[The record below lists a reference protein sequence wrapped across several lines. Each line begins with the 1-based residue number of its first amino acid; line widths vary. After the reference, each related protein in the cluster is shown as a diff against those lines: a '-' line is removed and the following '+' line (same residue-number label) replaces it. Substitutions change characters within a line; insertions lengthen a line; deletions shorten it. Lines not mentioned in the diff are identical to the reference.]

1 MARRHHAV
9 NRALCETAWTLGG
22 QADME
27 VQGLLPGSR
36 LRPDLRLVFHG
47 DHLLSDVQINHPLAP
62 SYVSRVAG
70 GKPMTVA
77 RASARLKRNKYE
89 RMRRHVGATFIPFV
103 ADSFGGLSDDALQL
117 VGRMADAAQQHMQMW
132 QRDQIVRH
140 VLCNVAVAIQR
151 ENAATVLAG
160 HAAIDFSRRGT
171 NKSDDEGA
179 TDEDEQEDEDEEE
192 AEDNEEDNEQ
202 KLNDQD
208 VEQAEEEDEKQA
220 EEQYQM
226 EA

>member
-70 GKPMTVA
+70 GMPMAVSRVQA
-77 RASARLKRNKYE
+77 AAKHRKYE
-89 RMRRHVGATFIPFV
+89 RMRRHVGATFIPLV
-103 ADSFGGLSDDALQL
+103 ADFFGGTE
-117 VGRMADAAQQHMQMW
+117 DAAG
-132 QRDQIVRH
+132 I
-140 VLCNVAVAIQR
+140 L
-151 ENAATVLAG
+151 
-160 HAAIDFSRRGT
+160 
-171 NKSDDEGA
+171 
-179 TDEDEQEDEDEEE
+179 
-192 AEDNEEDNEQ
+192 
-202 KLNDQD
+202 
-208 VEQAEEEDEKQA
+208 
-220 EEQYQM
+220 
-226 EA
+226 